1 MRCGVCH
8 WEMEIRKYHFSII
21 CLHPLATYMRRS
33 LLTNLRPLTDR
44 SPRFYHKNTARCSI
58 NNSAKVVSNRALR
71 NKHIHRP
78 KMSAELATSAPHLKD
93 TTAAQVQTSD
103 PTALIESA
111 KKAAAQRAVDEYFD
125 VSMRWVGIGSGTT
138 IQYVVEAIKEKA
150 KDSHILF
157 VPTGFQSRNEIEKR
171 GLIAIDFSS
180 LPENTLLD
188 VAFDGADEVDEEFNC
203 IKGGGACLFQEKLVA
218 MRAKKFVCVAGS

>member
-1 MRCGVCH
+1 
-8 WEMEIRKYHFSII
+8 
-21 CLHPLATYMRRS
+21 MRRS
-33 LLTNLRPLTDR
+33 ILTTIRPLT
-44 SPRFYHKNTARCSI
+44 SKPQGFSYSTTASCCS
-58 NNSAKVVSNRALR
+58 NNSAKLVPYRPLR
-71 NKHIHRP
+71 IKHIHRP

-93 TTAAQVQTSD
+93 TSAEEIRTSD

-218 MRAKKFVCVAGS
+218 MRAKKFVCVAGVYDSRGIA